1 MRLIRR
7 AAGLV
12 LALALAV
19 PAWSGGMSR
28 QDVERRIQAGAAGLP
43 SVMPLVRQVDW
54 TQLQM
59 GRHPDMAHELIE
71 IVGKVCRNDRKGLL
85 VVAALLRSPDL
96 VERRGMIEILRQT
109 EIKDDQ
115 IVPFLD
121 QALKD
126 PDVNMRLQAA
136 QLLHFQDNPKGDG
149 LSQGILAAETDPR
162 VKALA
167 AGSLARHG
175 KPQGMAALRKLLGD
189 TGWEGRHA
197 AALAL
202 KDVPTAESR
211 AELEAAIRTESSPTV
226 LSALIASLRAQTE
239 ETDRE
244 VRLRLLGRPW

>member
-1 MRLIRR
+1 
-7 AAGLV
+7 
-12 LALALAV
+12 
-19 PAWSGGMSR
+19 
-28 QDVERRIQAGAAGLP
+28 
-43 SVMPLVRQVDW
+43 
-54 TQLQM
+54 
-59 GRHPDMAHELIE
+59 
-71 IVGKVCRNDRKGLL
+71 
-85 VVAALLRSPDL
+85 
-96 VERRGMIEILRQT
+96 MIEILRQT

-126 PDVNMRLQAA
+126 PDVTTRLQAA

-149 LSQGILAAETDPR
+149 LCQSVLASEADPW

-167 AGSLARHG
+167 AGSLSRHG
-175 KPQGMAALRKLLGD
+175 KPQGMRELKKLLRD
-189 TGWEGRHA
+189 AGWEARHA

-211 AELEAAIRTESSPTV
+211 AEIEAAIRAESSPSV
-226 LSALIASLRAQTE
+226 LSALIASLRQQTG